1 MLTLIKNEPALRIAS
16 ARGALCFA
24 CFSAFWTTLVFLLGQ
39 NFKPVILWLHSILHI
54 PASASFVAGLFGLI
68 GAFGALAAGVMGR
81 LSDRMDAY
89 KLSTF
94 TLLLII
100 LSFILFIFS
109 GYNVVGLIIGVIVM
123 DMGVQATHI
132 SNQTLIFALKPEARN
147 RINTIYMVTY
157 FLGGSA
163 GTFLATQLW
172 KSYQWN
178 GVCAI
183 GCVLSIITLFI
194 HFLSHTRANKSV

>member
-1 MLTLIKNEPALRIAS
+1 
-16 ARGALCFA
+16 
-24 CFSAFWTTLVFLLGQ
+24 
-39 NFKPVILWLHSILHI
+39 
-54 PASASFVAGLFGLI
+54 
-68 GAFGALAAGVMGR
+68 MGR

-100 LSFILFIFS
+100 LSFIVFIFS
-109 GYNVVGLIIGVIVM
+109 GHSLFGLIVGVIVM

-157 FLGGSA
+157 FIGGSL
-163 GTFLATQLW
+163 GTFLAESGLEVLAVERC
-172 KSYQWN
+172 
-178 GVCAI
+178 VCLVGI
-183 GCVLSIITLFI
+183 SLSIMAIVFHLLNQKTI
-194 HFLSHTRANKSV
+194 QKIRQGV